1 MSTDDETPPTADDV
15 QRAIVE
21 PVHLAP
27 YDPAW
32 PARFAAARQQLL
44 DRFAADLP
52 TIEHIGSTAVPGL
65 SAKPVIDLL
74 AAVPSMAAADAVLPR
89 LCGAGWLTSAAYNAT
104 LPARR
109 WLMRQAGGHR
119 THHLHLVV
127 AGSPEWLDPIRFRDR
142 LRADP
147 ALAAAYVGLKRQSVD
162 RLGHDRDAYT
172 NSKTA
177 FVARALAGG

>member
-1 MSTDDETPPTADDV
+1 MADAEETQPPTADDV
-15 QRAIVE
+15 QRAMVE
-21 PVHLAP
+21 PVHLVP

-32 PARFAAARQQLL
+32 PARFAAAREQLL
-44 DRFAADLP
+44 AAFAADLSAV
-52 TIEHIGSTAVPGL
+52 EHIGSTAVPGL

-74 AAVPSMAAADAVLPR
+74 AAVPSVAAADALLPR
-89 LCGAGWLTSAAYNAT
+89 LCDAGWLTSAAYNAT

-147 ALAAAYVGLKRQSVD
+147 ALAADYVALKRRSVD
-162 RLGHDRDAYT
+162 RLGHDREAYT
-172 NSKTA
+172 SSKTA
-177 FVARALAGG
+177 FVARALA